1 MEISNMGNKVKP
13 TEKQIETMKHL
24 TTAKTLQ
31 EAMLAGGYTEQTAQN
46 PKQNFVDAAGTQV
59 LLQEYREHLR
69 KAGVSPEILAEIEV
83 AGLFEE
89 NGAIRLGYL
98 KEVKKSFGL
107 NLEEKKPTAPS
118 STTNNIIFVNFDNGT
133 TS

>member
-1 MEISNMGNKVKP
+1 
-13 TEKQIETMKHL
+13 MKHL

-31 EAMLAGGYTEQTAQN
+31 EAMLAGGYSEQTATH
-46 PKQNFVDAAGTQV
+46 PKQNFIDAAGTKV
-59 LLQEYREHLR
+59 LLKEYRDHLT
-69 KAGVSPEILAEIEV
+69 KAGASPEVLAEIEV

-107 NLEEKKPTAPS
+107 ALEDKTPDKPPAETRN
-118 STTNNIIFVNFDNGT
+118 TIVFVNFNDGT
-133 TS
+133 KS